1 MLKIAEFAGWPAV
14 IAKCRPTRRDRL
26 LEYCL
31 DRMGEPFRPSTDNR
45 RCRSRRREAR
55 TVQAF
60 ARIDVA
66 HAGNHSLIED
76 RCLQRREAPRKP
88 ARQVAPVEF
97 VAEGFGAK
105 PDKHR
110 VTAEIAAG
118 NQVHKPETPGIVEA
132 EGSSFVGFEDDV
144 IVSVE
149 RRRII
154 VENLEP
160 PGHAQVRDQN
170 GPGVE
175 PHQKKLGTPINPV
188 DPAPKKPRFEILG
201 QWKPEV
207 RPPLDHPGQA
217 AALQHRRQTPAHSL
231 DLG

>member
-88 ARQVAPVEF
+88 ARQVASVEF

-105 PDKHR
+105 PGKHR
-110 VTAEIAAG
+110 VTAEIASG
-118 NQVHKPETPGIVEA
+118 NQVHEPETPGIVEA
-132 EGSSFVGFEDDV
+132 EGGSFVGFEDNV
-144 IVSVE
+144 IVFVE
-149 RRRII
+149 RRRI
-154 VENLEP
+154 VAEDLEP

-170 GPGVE
+170 RPGVE
-175 PHQKKLGTPINPV
+175 PHQKKLGAPINPV
-188 DPAPKKPRFEILG
+188 DPAPEKPRFEILG
-201 QWKPEV
+201 
-207 RPPLDHPGQA
+207 
-217 AALQHRRQTPAHSL
+217 
-231 DLG
+231 